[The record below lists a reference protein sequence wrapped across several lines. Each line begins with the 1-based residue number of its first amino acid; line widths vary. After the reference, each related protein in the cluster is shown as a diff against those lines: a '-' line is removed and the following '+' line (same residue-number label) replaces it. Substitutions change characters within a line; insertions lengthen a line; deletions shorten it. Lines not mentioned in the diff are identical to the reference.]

1 MLNQRKKSAACM
13 AAIACIL
20 AIASPAAVLA
30 SNAAVIQT
38 GKILE
43 EREDKKRTVF
53 ETVSEVRNVFSK
65 IVEEEGNDTITQSIE
80 IAPRGTSS
88 FSNWKK
94 RSRTLRAFSGIGR
107 YH

>member
-1 MLNQRKKSAACM
+1 M

-80 IAPRGTSS
+80 IAPQGN
-88 FSNWKK
+88 FQLFLW
-94 RSRTLRAFSGIGR
+94 I
-107 YH
+107 